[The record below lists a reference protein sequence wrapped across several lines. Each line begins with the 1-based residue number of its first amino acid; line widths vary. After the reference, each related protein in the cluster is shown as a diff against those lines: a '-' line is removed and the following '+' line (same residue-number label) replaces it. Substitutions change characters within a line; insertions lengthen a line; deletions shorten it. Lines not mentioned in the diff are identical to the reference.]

1 MNRLPART
9 GWLWLSAGFALFRAQ
24 PGVLIMLLFAN
35 LLISLLITRVPL
47 IGPVVAMVLI
57 PSFSMA
63 IMQACRDID
72 EGRRTALAVLATG
85 FRAPAVRNL
94 CKLGLVYL
102 GVAVLLTVLAR
113 ATLNDAFLLQLSS
126 PIDPKNP
133 PELNPSDVMSLMG
146 IFMIQIVALML
157 MCFASPLACWQNM
170 KPGKATFYS
179 VFAVL
184 GAWRPFLVM
193 LLGWFSIFFGMVTVL
208 TYVLGNGPSGKVV
221 LLWIILLFVLLL
233 QCAIYAAYRQIFGMP
248 EVDAKASQK

>member
-9 GWLWLSAGFALFRAQ
+9 GWLWLSAGSALFRAQ
-24 PGVLIMLLFAN
+24 PGVLTMLLFAN
-35 LLISLLITRVPL
+35 LLLSLLIARVPL
-47 IGPVVAMVLI
+47 IGPMVAMVLI

-102 GVAVLLTVLAR
+102 GVAVVLTLLAR
-113 ATLNDAFLLQLSS
+113 TTVNEAFWVQITT
-126 PIDPKNP
+126 PIDPANP
-133 PELNPSDVMSLMG
+133 PDLNPSDVMSLMG
-146 IFMIQIVALML
+146 IFALQSVALML

-193 LLGWFSIFFGMVTVL
+193 LIGWFSIFFAISMVL
-208 TYVLGNGPSGKVV
+208 TSVLGNGDAGRVV
-221 LLWIILLFVLLL
+221 LFWVILLFVLLL
-233 QCAIYAAYRQIFGMP
+233 QCAIYTAYRQIFGMP
-248 EVDAKASQK
+248 DADGVASKK